1 MIIFNSLKDVS
12 DFAHDLVINYSIEDL
27 KKLILKQ

>member
-12 DFAHDLVINYSIEDL
+12 DFAHDLVINYSIGDL
-27 KKLILKQ
+27 KKN